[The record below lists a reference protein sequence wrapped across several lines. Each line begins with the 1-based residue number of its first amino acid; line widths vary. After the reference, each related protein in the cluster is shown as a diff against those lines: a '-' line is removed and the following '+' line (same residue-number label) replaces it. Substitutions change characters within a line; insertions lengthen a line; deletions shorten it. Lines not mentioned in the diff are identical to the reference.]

1 MLSAGPA
8 PTSQQEE
15 RADIDNVKCVLQAE
29 HEKVQNRTFTNWVN
43 AQLAKHK
50 PPSVIQDLFQ
60 DLRDGHRLLDLLEV
74 LSGQQ
79 LAHDRAHSNPI
90 HWMSNVT
97 TALNFLRSKSIKL
110 VNINVLDIVDGNPTV
125 ILGLIWSIILYFQV
139 EKLAS
144 GLTSRQTPME
154 PSPAL
159 NSSPAALSPQ
169 REETRIHAG
178 QKKSAETTLLQWVQ
192 EKTEDLGFVI
202 RDFSTSW
209 RSGLAFVAIINA
221 LRPGLVDLAELKQ
234 RSDTENL
241 EMVFKVAEQ
250 ELKIPRLL
258 EAQDIAVSNP
268 DEKSIITYISQFL
281 QYSKEHA
288 AAEDTKKQT
297 ESPCLVGS
305 DVLCAEPA
313 QVGEHTVSEAEV
325 KRDFEESKRRIEAC
339 IGGAMQF
346 LEDRGS
352 PEELI
357 VKHQETIRSFDSGI
371 IEHFLEATDKI
382 KMILTPQKKRIVEEM
397 RAELCRNWE
406 KVLSL
411 VDAHLHR
418 MKFEV
423 EQNKF
428 NAALQEC
435 EDHQRMDSPHVQSLL
450 EGHQVG
456 SDVLCAEPAQVGEC
470 TVSEADVKRDF
481 EESKRGIEA
490 CIGGAMQFLEDRGS
504 PEELIVKH
512 QETIRSFDSGIIE
525 HFLEATDKIKMI
537 LTPQKKR
544 IVEEMRAELCRNWE
558 KVLSLVDAHLHRMKF
573 EVEQNKF
580 NAALQ
585 ECEDHQRMDS
595 SHVQSLLEGHQVG
608 SDVLCA
614 EPAQVGE
621 RTVSEADVK
630 RDFEDSK
637 RRIEACIGGA
647 MQFLED
653 RGSPEELI
661 VKHQETIRSFDSG
674 IIEHFLE
681 ATDKIKMILTPQKK
695 RIVEEMRAELCRNW
709 EEVLSLVDAHLHRMK
724 FEVEQNKFN
733 AALQECEDHQRM
745 DSSHVQSL
753 HEGHQMSFSKGS
765 SLTRAQQHLAAM
777 RELCDGNVDAEIKA
791 TLQSCEDRKTDLEQ
805 RLIKCFS
812 WFQDPVSSPQT
823 GELKSERQREVDL
836 TEAATRK
843 APSGRAKRQ
852 TEQADDPG
860 GENSAQPVTKV
871 GQASTQLGAAEP
883 NRNILVDIGA
893 SEIPGP
899 WTEWIRIDDL
909 GREGQTQSV
918 QETQRRKL
926 QGDWL
931 QRGDCQ
937 QSVTHCLTDGEPP
950 ATVKG
955 EHSGQHYSMSQR
967 GDTEAPGLNF
977 TQLQMQSSSGEDQ
990 GPAQAMGSHTDLV
1003 AISSRSQGLAD
1014 DSGQLAKYLLMGKC
1028 EMEMFPNVDITHLE
1042 EDSLSGQGQGET
1054 TDRGGSALL
1063 ASAFPSKKHQG
1074 CLQTRDCLAQSQK
1087 EKTGQKALD
1096 TARTE
1101 KPAQVT
1107 FMALS
1112 KEEQAAHRGTKA
1124 IAEFSKGFLTE
1135 QLSLTG
1141 RDQGEDIPVCV
1152 EVSLSEEEQLDKPTV
1167 QATVEWPGAVQD
1179 QSDVSDTLFGRKQ
1192 GESLTLC
1199 DKESLIGADQT
1210 DPCTMKSS
1218 VNLNGAIQTGQEQTG
1233 EYHIEGNQ
1241 TLMRELPS
1249 HDNPEFVFDQEQT
1262 ISATTE
1268 RTVQLPKEN
1277 SSGIDQAYGL
1287 LEDGSQKSTTV
1298 SVSERELTGNQSRR
1312 GPTQLSTSS
1321 PIRTGR
1327 CDHPTMAGSGQLS
1340 ELALSGDIKVCDLP
1354 EDDSGQLLPDSVSE
1368 EGIDADLTAEDSAQS
1383 GRECLMEKELNLLES
1398 EEISQLGTELH
1409 SGKVQTLGPLGVDS
1423 PECLWE
1429 GEHVDRAT
1437 TGSSAPLMTMTPS
1450 GQLQGDATVME
1461 DSAGVSGKDL
1471 SERDKADGLV
1481 SDVSPGP
1488 VTEPL
1493 SGEKQTENAVAQDI
1507 VRLVRSS
1514 KGQHEEIRESMTSG
1528 KWGDD
1533 LTLTEEE
1540 ILIRADQTDA
1550 CKMKDSVNWEG
1561 LKQGEHELTGG
1572 HWGKVSPFP
1581 KIGAIAVQDE
1591 AYGLPSNDTDRLPI
1605 SEQTQTYTA
1614 EARNIVQSLSEQ
1626 DHSYGLLTQ
1635 AFPQLV
1641 EVSQSEGGQTLM
1653 GKLPTHDN
1661 RDFVFDQEQKIT
1673 TATESTD
1680 QLPKEYSSGENQAY
1694 GLSVEG
1700 TQKSPTVSVSERELT
1715 GNQTSQDPTQLSTS
1729 SPVRTDRCD
1738 HPTMAGSG
1746 QLSELALRGDIKV
1759 CDLPEDDSG
1768 QLPPDSISEE
1778 GTDADLTAED
1788 SAQSGRECL
1797 MEKELNLLESEEIS
1811 QLGTELHSGK
1821 VQTWG
1826 LLGVGSPECLWEGEH
1841 VDRATTGSSAPLMT
1855 MTPSGQLQGD
1865 ATVMEDSAG
1874 VSGKDLSERDKADG
1888 LVSDVSPGPVSEP
1901 LSGEKQTENAVAQD
1915 IVRLVRSSKGQHEEI
1930 RESMTSGKWGD
1941 DLTLTEEEIL
1951 IRADQTDPCRMKDAV
1966 NWEGSIQGEH
1976 ELTGGHWGKVSPLP
1990 KMERMAD
1997 QDEAYGLLREDT
2009 DRLPNSEQTQTYT
2022 SEAKNIVQPLSE
2034 QDHSYGLLTQAFP
2047 QLVRVSQSEGSQ
2059 TLMGELPTHDN
2070 PDFVFDQEQTIT
2082 AATESTD
2089 QLPKEY
2095 SSGVNQAYG
2104 LSVEGTQ
2111 KSPIVS
2117 VSERELTGNQP
2128 RRGPTQLSTSS
2139 PVRTD
2144 RCDHRTM
2151 AGSGQLSELA
2161 FSGDI
2166 KVCDLPEDDSGQL
2179 FPDSVSEEGID
2190 ADLTAEDS
2198 AQSGRECLME
2208 KELNLLELEKISQSG
2223 TELHS
2228 GKVQTLSP
2236 LGMVSTEHLREGEHG
2251 DRTTTGSSVPLMT
2264 MSLSGQLQG
2273 NSTVMEDSAGVSG
2286 KDLSESDKADGL
2298 VSDVSPGAVKESLT
2312 EEKQI
2317 EGQPEEIRNNKT
2329 GRKWG
2334 DDLTL
2339 PVEEILIRADQTD
2352 PCKMKDSVN
2361 WEGVIEGDKE
2371 LTGGLWGKVSTPSK
2385 LRAMAD
2391 KDEAYGL
2398 PKDYTNQLPISEQT
2412 QTYTAV
2418 AKNIVQSLS
2427 EQDHS
2432 CGLLMQAF
2440 PQLIRV
2446 SQSEGSQTLMGE
2458 LPTHDNP
2465 DFVFDQEQTITAA
2478 TESTDQLPKEYSSGV
2493 NQAYGLSVEG
2503 TQKSPTVSVSEREL
2517 TGNQPRRG
2525 PTQLS
2530 TSSPVRTN
2538 RCDHPTMTGSGQLSE
2553 LALRGYIEVCDLP
2566 GDDSGQLPPDSVSEE
2581 GTDADLTAENSAQSG
2596 RECLMK
2602 KELNVLESEEI
2613 SHSETELHSGKVQ
2626 ALGPLGVDATECLR
2640 EGEHGERLT
2649 TRSSVPLMTTS
2660 LSGQFQGDRTVM
2672 EDLPAGSGKDLSE
2685 RPQADGL
2692 VSDTSPEAV
2701 TEPLS
2706 EEKQTQGQCE
2716 DIQESMTSGKWGEDL
2731 TLSVERILIRADQT
2745 NPRKMKDSLYWEGV
2759 IQGEQKLTGGCWGKV
2774 SPPPKIGAM
2783 AVQDDAYGLPSDD
2796 TDRLPISEQT
2806 QTYTAEAKNIVQPL
2820 SEQDHSYGLLT
2831 QAFPQLVRVSQ
2842 SEGSQ
2847 TLMGELP
2854 THDNPDFVFDQ
2865 EQTITAATE
2874 STDQLPKEYSS
2885 EVNQAYGQLVE
2896 GTQKSPTVSVS
2907 ERELTGNQ
2915 TRQDPTQL
2923 STSSPVRTDRC
2934 DHPTMAGS
2942 GQLSEL
2948 TLRGDIKV
2956 CDLPEDD
2963 SGQLFP
2969 DSVSEEG
2976 TDADLTAE
2984 DSAQSGRECLMEKEL
2999 NLLESEEI
3007 SQMGT
3012 ELHSGKVQT
3021 LGPLGV
3027 GSPECLWEGE
3037 HGNRTTTGS
3046 SAPLMTMTPSGQ
3058 LQGDAT
3064 VMEDSA
3070 GVSGKDLS
3078 ERDKADGLV
3087 SDVSPGAVSEPLSGE
3102 KQTENAV
3109 AQNTVGLVRS
3119 SEGQSAEIRE
3129 NMTGRKWGDDLTLS
3143 VEEIL
3148 IRADQTDPCKMKD
3161 SVKWEG
3167 AIQGEQELTGG
3178 CCGKVSTPSKIGGT
3192 TDQDEE
3198 YGLPRDD
3205 TDRLPISEQSED
3217 DTPPAEMSVTGA
3229 TQTMTQNN
3237 VDSLDWERMKLWA
3250 HEPTGDPGNPEHA
3263 LPEPEGW
3270 TERQQ
3275 AVALLRENSEPAQQ
3289 SCFVQCTQD
3298 AVSEQEEAGRAGS
3311 RRHQPA
3317 ELNPPGVQPLGAEC
3331 QRSVQAII
3339 PTGEMISP
3347 EVDVTLEPGL
3357 SGHFEGEPL
3366 SQVEQVKE
3374 ASAESAP
3381 VFQIRADQTATPE
3394 GDAFPPRIHIPQNS
3408 KEMENSAQSVSCS
3421 SNAERQLSAGSAA
3434 RLVRTLNEDLE
3445 PQDEGELTEKESTM
3459 TLTWPLADFS
3469 QSQMEYFECSN
3480 LTDDPVRKDSGKP
3493 VHSTEQEF
3501 ADVMTLGLVDPS
3513 ERAQQGKETRDEEDR
3528 RLADVER
3535 QDHNVKTGNEISER
3549 ETSLRMAFTALES
3562 MKEQILS
3569 LHSSLVQFQNK
3580 PKVLTGFSFKLEPEV
3595 QMLKNLQTQV
3605 KSQIESC
3612 EDLQSRLSKASSMLE
3627 PEDQCAVSAVAVGH
3641 TQRCREIG
3649 SQAQLAEEALQ
3660 ALAQLLQL
3668 LQAAEQEG
3676 ASQDDKLR
3684 LVEEE
3689 EGEEKTR
3696 LLQDRALELD
3706 KTLAAA
3712 KICLV
3717 DKNSGERTR
3726 CWDLASSL
3734 GCRSEAARLGL
3745 GRQHRATQ
3753 EELHQAFCTRQ
3764 NCLIKDLQEIG
3775 KRAEELRLRE
3785 ATCPGVQWRLRCLND
3800 LNTELQSKASEL
3812 KELRYLMEQLTVANP
3827 ALRGE
3832 AQEHLYIAQCVLEE
3846 TERNIHDRQDQCH
3859 MIVAFLRQYQN
3870 YKKELTATIQKGAA
3884 VLPGHTSY
3892 MGKEKLQRLM
3902 NDINDVKLEF
3912 NSQQGKVDELRK
3924 VCRHLQS
3931 ELKKVMD
3938 CNSLPFQTEA
3948 EELLDQ
3954 WLDESERLDS
3964 YSCNLQQ
3971 ALSLWQDLSE
3981 SCSRMEESV
3990 TGRSE
3995 ALRMTASGQELAMQE
4010 DEIPS
4015 QEKEIPS
4022 FQEKVVRIQEL
4033 LGWKEIPLE
4042 LQVVSTV
4049 KKKIEQ
4055 VKHINKQLNTMDK
4068 APTGHLSHSVVKH
4081 EPTGVPSESDG
4092 REQVLPLCLNREGVR
4107 PVFEFSVEGQQ
4118 CSQHRLG
4125 AHEEMVWSGEDPSD
4139 DDITPTAEDLP
4150 ETPCAQTDRV
4160 QEQGNDSHYLGETEQ
4175 CRRQHQASEEE
4186 TQAKRRREL
4195 WPVQVEQDQNM
4206 QPASKT
4212 PLQQQDTELEA
4223 LEKYPEK
4230 LKEHVTRYRQL
4241 TEHLASLETSLTA
4254 STAQIPTSYKAAI
4267 EQAERQTALGREIDC
4282 IELKVLELK
4291 DKAHDLEG
4299 TADISNE
4306 GSASQAVSTL
4316 SGRWL
4321 RLRDSA
4327 REQELRCSGLR
4338 EEWKSINEEIDR
4350 AMIVLDHLQDD
4361 LPDHLRQ
4368 QAPMAELLGLEEY
4381 VSRYHG
4387 DLTQQQSTLGLL
4399 FQRVA
4404 RVLNVQEPSDSASA
4418 VPVLQELRMMEE
4430 RCQSLAQK
4438 IEKDRQEIEAEIRER
4453 EKTFQEIDSVDA
4465 WLQQTTIQLD
4475 STELHNDGGSH
4486 TDLEQLRAGVS
4497 ARRQAMAELSGQ
4509 LQSRYSEQD
4518 VPSEIATR
4526 IQETSTAL
4534 TDMGAKLEASPRQD
4548 LSHRIVSIT
4557 NGLHGVE
4564 KLLKQ
4569 CSKTHSEAQNQQ
4581 KTVWRAIDEWHSVL
4595 SELEAEVQ
4603 ELAQQDPEQAQ
4614 QLMENLMEPLQLYQ
4628 HVSHTAE
4635 RRTIL
4640 LNKIPDCL
4648 EEYKQITDST
4658 EAWNNNAKS
4667 LLSSQMDYTSAK
4679 TVNKQL
4685 LALQVLAHSGK
4696 QKQQGLQDVVFRL
4709 KELSVLYQTE
4719 DMMERLNQL
4728 QKGTSTLQQKIDV
4741 QLAEL
4746 EHVATELGDLESEVK
4761 NIENKL
4767 LKINTILSSIK
4778 LCDLPIVEHLENRQ
4792 IILENLEEMK
4802 ELVGMMEHCKETLG
4816 MTPEAICTVEVFTK
4830 IQRVSTELT
4839 HLQEVTTQQST
4850 MLQSLLEKLQEYNT
4864 EMERLQQ
4871 MGELYDETQG
4881 ERLASLT
4888 ERRELLLN
4896 SAQEALTQFVQDKPE
4911 GEEPVDKS
4919 SREEEQS
4926 ATALSNLPWDSK
4938 VSPDGKLPS
4947 LLEEDEEHEED
4958 EDIIKSGER
4967 NQTLVPTLAPTLS
4980 PLEDLHEC
4988 QDRAAALERWLDTV
5002 QESLGECAGDQEMH
5016 QDVEEHLLQS
5026 QSALLEIEE
5035 KVCELAQA
5043 GQEGNDT
5050 LQPALEILSHRLGTL
5065 KGCLVTFEAKLRDG
5079 QNEGQETPAKKIA
5092 PADGTFCH
5100 TLPTGQPTSMA
5111 IKPKLSRQD
5120 SLQQQKELE
5129 LELAQHKHLTE
5140 YIALHV
5146 DRMNQQVHNC
5156 TEQDVHQSTSSSSR
5170 DILQLTDTMA
5180 AELQGLLGHDDQVAA
5195 TWQRVQQETEGRLKL
5210 LEDSLVQGLASQ
5222 VSLTAGSVRSVRGVS
5237 SLAPSPAAA
5246 EELSVWVTQLGL
5258 LAQEA
5263 TAVPTQGQGECVT
5276 LERRLQDT
5284 TLWISQWLDAAEERI
5299 YSSSPIPLEEA
5310 EQQLEYHQLLAAT
5323 LERVHHELSE
5333 QCSVLGQPRQA
5344 GEQISALALQ
5354 CLATLQRRL
5363 KLLQAAH
5370 STVSQSL
5377 TDRMRHITLYQ
5388 ERLRQFEAVL
5398 LERRM
5403 DVRNRLVESAA
5414 QSASDQLQVI
5424 EKVEGDLEPI
5434 DAELLAVITEGQQY
5448 DLETTATEDLCKLE
5462 DILNGIRVSLREQ
5475 WRQVQHTT
5483 VVTSQYERL
5492 LQALLGLVNS
5502 GQEKLSQG
5510 TRLLAKN
5517 IGDLRSQLQNHKLF
5531 FSRLANH
5538 LVLVKQ
5544 FSQSVPGFIVTC
5556 NRDVWLELVEGVSA
5570 LQAQALAHGIQME
5583 TAVQAWAEFEVD
5595 HSSLMKELE
5604 LLKSSVPTVG
5614 LVEETEERLSERV
5627 STLQAIRSS
5636 LTRTQAQ
5643 VEQRLSSGHTLL
5655 GIVSCPELG
5664 TQVHNLEESWLSIN
5678 NQVNH
5683 QLHRLEKLLEHCTR
5697 FQRESHRVHQWLD
5710 SARSRL
5716 SYWEQESVSLPSRL
5730 DTSENQLQRFL
5741 EFWKEVDGMSSVR
5754 TAAISTGSQLLAL
5767 KQVEGGAV
5775 RTHLAQLEQKWT
5787 QLIAQFPGIQEK
5799 LHQLQVAVLPSRKA
5813 ITQLTAWIQDMWS
5826 LMEKNEPVTHSL
5838 DSSTRVRHQLQK
5850 YKGYQLEV
5858 NCRQLMVDF
5867 VNQSVL
5873 QMSSQDVEGDRYERT
5888 EFAESLGTLNF
5899 QWQNLTQ
5906 VLNRKILLLETQLES
5921 WTECDRNVMSL
5932 SSWLDVQQDRL
5943 RKDREACSQ
5952 TAIGKALTDC
5962 QELGKNLKVKETEL
5976 EMLRQTVA
5984 GMIENSVPETPT
5996 SVTQKLD
6003 QLQDSWS
6010 HLDTEVNQVQS
6021 ILTSRQQ
6028 LWALYQDSYQQVN
6041 GNIVRAR
6048 YSLEHCTPL
6057 YSSLESVKIQLESLQ
6072 ALQVTL
6078 EGGEESWRKFQEV
6091 SQRLKQEC
6099 CPALAQQLE
6108 KRCEDTHSGWIDV
6121 QQEIT
6126 EQLRSCQTL
6135 GQLWQRFTDHSHC
6148 TSARLRACEENCH
6161 PLLTEITLEDSHLEK
6176 LRSRLTETQESIC
6189 KLHAVCEEVSQ
6200 VCVAADELSRQV
6212 DPSSSAALQSNCHN
6226 LSGRVSYLEA
6236 SLSMKIPEIQGLI
6249 EQHEEF
6255 QQCLHA
6261 LETLLNESEQVLK
6274 SNGSSPEEPE
6284 ASCLEI
6290 LKGQLLRLSS
6300 SLLHLETLNRLS
6312 GRLPIDGLDYTK
6324 VQALNRRWQLARAT
6338 ALDRCSKLQAVTLQE
6353 ESFSQKCEHWR
6364 QFLERMEET
6373 LMIDVAGSY
6382 EGLKEQQETHE
6393 LFQVEVSIA
6402 HQILDSIVQEAQNLI
6417 PSSDVQDRRTFV
6429 LNLSALKERWCRL
6442 VQKVWQR
6449 QHIITT
6455 LANQWCHHGNSVARL
6470 RKLLTDTSNILQA
6483 MGDLR
6488 SYSLQQLWMLLE
6500 VVKLQGRKLQRLE
6513 PYLMQA
6519 LEVGNELLSAAD
6531 SSAQAQ
6537 LQEQLCQLQ
6546 DAWGSINLQ
6555 LTDKRNNL
6563 TAIVKMCD
6571 RCGEEVT
6578 VLGLKLQEFGV
6589 DLRRELPCF
6598 SEDLQKEQ
6606 SKLQQE
6612 LGELMRSW
6620 LNRLVELSTVK
6631 VDLGKHLIPD
6641 VAIGFQEQ
6649 VAILESHWEQLKLS
6663 ASLRTLEI
6671 SDRLEQWVVFNT
6683 KSKHLED
6690 WLKQMDDRVSQS
6702 TDSGVQEMIERLQ
6715 EDCMGEINLYNRN
6728 KVQLKQLGDELIKA
6742 SSPSKAPEIDNK
6754 LNLINRNWQH
6764 LHEVIEARVK
6774 KLKDTL
6780 CSEQLLDREM
6790 SNLRTWLSRIESELS
6805 KPVIYNIC
6813 DDQEIEKK
6821 LAEQQE
6827 LQRDIEQH
6835 SVGVTSVLNLC
6846 DSLLLDTDTES
6857 ECDSIQ
6863 QTTRSLDRRW
6873 RNICAMSV
6881 ERRMKI
6887 EETWRLW
6894 QKFLED
6900 YSRFDDWLKGAERT
6914 AAHPNSSQVPYS
6926 LAKEELKKFETFQ
6939 RQIHESLTQLEL
6951 INKQYRRLARE
6962 NRTDSSS
6969 RLKQMVHEGNQR
6981 WDSLQKRIAAILRRL
6996 KHFISQR
7003 EEFESCRE
7011 CILVW
7016 LTEMDLQLTNVE
7028 HFSESDI
7035 DDKVRQLNAF
7045 QQEITLNTTKID
7057 QLIVSGE
7064 RLIWKIEPMDAVTI
7078 EEELEELHAYC
7089 QEVFGRVARFHQ
7101 RLMSKRPMIEEKEDL
7116 SDREA
7121 DTEDGAELQNMSW
7134 QDKADGSE
7142 LSTQGSLCHL
7152 TLPEETQ
7159 QHERSGGATP
7169 VSVDSIPLEWDHT
7182 VDVGG
7187 SSSHE
7192 DEDDGLY
7199 FSNLSG
7205 NVGPDAI
7212 PWHPAPSPEGSRK
7225 CQYQQTEIANR
7236 QHVPGGNQSL
7246 AHRHS
7251 DSYVLLQSDGSGNMV
7266 NIRRA
7271 ADSLGSEISQQPE
7284 LSRSE
7289 QPTPSIE
7296 HWQLLNAKALSEELV
7311 IKQNLQQWQQLNSD
7325 LDDISQWLVHIE
7337 PTLNKAESLEP
7348 SPQLAAIEEKLRSL
7362 RNVQK
7367 EFDKYKALVTSAK
7380 LSSREFLQT
7389 DSAEAQELQEKLQQV
7404 NGTWER
7410 TAQRLERWRASLR
7423 STLTQCQDFY
7433 QISHSLVMWLADCER
7448 QRDLVQLSNPGL
7460 SLHTLTQHRKA
7471 LMNLEAEM
7479 LERQPHVTSLQE
7491 LSVHLLEGGEGA
7503 ACGEAREQVHV
7514 IGTKLKVLLGEITA
7528 DLQTINERLDVG
7540 SMISADELDFSPAPM
7555 SSTPLR
7561 HQVGRREIRM
7571 DRAAVP
7577 SSSKRIDG
7585 ELGARVFGVSKAR
7598 SFLSRVF
7605 RAAIPLQL
7613 LILLL
7618 LLLAC
7623 LVPFTQEDY
7632 NCALANNFARS
7643 LYPMLRYTNG
7653 PPPT

>member
-1 MLSAGPA
+1 M
-8 PTSQQEE
+8 
-15 RADIDNVKCVLQAE
+15 ADK
-29 HEKVQNRTFTNWVN
+29 
-43 AQLAKHK
+43 
-50 PPSVIQDLFQ
+50 
-60 DLRDGHRLLDLLEV
+60 
-74 LSGQQ
+74 
-79 LAHDRAHSNPI
+79 
-90 HWMSNVT
+90 
-97 TALNFLRSKSIKL
+97 
-110 VNINVLDIVDGNPTV
+110 
-125 ILGLIWSIILYFQV
+125 
-139 EKLAS
+139 
-144 GLTSRQTPME
+144 
-154 PSPAL
+154 
-159 NSSPAALSPQ
+159 
-169 REETRIHAG
+169 
-178 QKKSAETTLLQWVQ
+178 
-192 EKTEDLGFVI
+192 
-202 RDFSTSW
+202 
-209 RSGLAFVAIINA
+209 
-221 LRPGLVDLAELKQ
+221 
-234 RSDTENL
+234 
-241 EMVFKVAEQ
+241 
-250 ELKIPRLL
+250 
-258 EAQDIAVSNP
+258 
-268 DEKSIITYISQFL
+268 
-281 QYSKEHA
+281 
-288 AAEDTKKQT
+288 
-297 ESPCLVGS
+297 
-305 DVLCAEPA
+305 
-313 QVGEHTVSEAEV
+313 
-325 KRDFEESKRRIEAC
+325 
-339 IGGAMQF
+339 
-346 LEDRGS
+346 
-352 PEELI
+352 
-357 VKHQETIRSFDSGI
+357 
-371 IEHFLEATDKI
+371 
-382 KMILTPQKKRIVEEM
+382 
-397 RAELCRNWE
+397 
-406 KVLSL
+406 
-411 VDAHLHR
+411 
-418 MKFEV
+418 
-423 EQNKF
+423 
-428 NAALQEC
+428 
-435 EDHQRMDSPHVQSLL
+435 
-450 EGHQVG
+450 
-456 SDVLCAEPAQVGEC
+456 
-470 TVSEADVKRDF
+470 
-481 EESKRGIEA
+481 
-490 CIGGAMQFLEDRGS
+490 
-504 PEELIVKH
+504 
-512 QETIRSFDSGIIE
+512 
-525 HFLEATDKIKMI
+525 
-537 LTPQKKR
+537 
-544 IVEEMRAELCRNWE
+544 
-558 KVLSLVDAHLHRMKF
+558 
-573 EVEQNKF
+573 
-580 NAALQ
+580 
-585 ECEDHQRMDS
+585 
-595 SHVQSLLEGHQVG
+595 
-608 SDVLCA
+608 
-614 EPAQVGE
+614 
-621 RTVSEADVK
+621 
-630 RDFEDSK
+630 
-637 RRIEACIGGA
+637 
-647 MQFLED
+647 
-653 RGSPEELI
+653 
-661 VKHQETIRSFDSG
+661 
-674 IIEHFLE
+674 
-681 ATDKIKMILTPQKK
+681 
-695 RIVEEMRAELCRNW
+695 
-709 EEVLSLVDAHLHRMK
+709 
-724 FEVEQNKFN
+724 
-733 AALQECEDHQRM
+733 
-745 DSSHVQSL
+745 
-753 HEGHQMSFSKGS
+753 
-765 SLTRAQQHLAAM
+765 
-777 RELCDGNVDAEIKA
+777 
-791 TLQSCEDRKTDLEQ
+791 
-805 RLIKCFS
+805 
-812 WFQDPVSSPQT
+812 
-823 GELKSERQREVDL
+823 
-836 TEAATRK
+836 
-843 APSGRAKRQ
+843 
-852 TEQADDPG
+852 
-860 GENSAQPVTKV
+860 
-871 GQASTQLGAAEP
+871 
-883 NRNILVDIGA
+883 
-893 SEIPGP
+893 
-899 WTEWIRIDDL
+899 
-909 GREGQTQSV
+909 
-918 QETQRRKL
+918 
-926 QGDWL
+926 
-931 QRGDCQ
+931 
-937 QSVTHCLTDGEPP
+937 
-950 ATVKG
+950 
-955 EHSGQHYSMSQR
+955 
-967 GDTEAPGLNF
+967 
-977 TQLQMQSSSGEDQ
+977 
-990 GPAQAMGSHTDLV
+990 
-1003 AISSRSQGLAD
+1003 
-1014 DSGQLAKYLLMGKC
+1014 
-1028 EMEMFPNVDITHLE
+1028 
-1042 EDSLSGQGQGET
+1042 
-1054 TDRGGSALL
+1054 
-1063 ASAFPSKKHQG
+1063 
-1074 CLQTRDCLAQSQK
+1074 
-1087 EKTGQKALD
+1087 
-1096 TARTE
+1096 
-1101 KPAQVT
+1101 
-1107 FMALS
+1107 
-1112 KEEQAAHRGTKA
+1112 
-1124 IAEFSKGFLTE
+1124 
-1135 QLSLTG
+1135 
-1141 RDQGEDIPVCV
+1141 
-1152 EVSLSEEEQLDKPTV
+1152 
-1167 QATVEWPGAVQD
+1167 
-1179 QSDVSDTLFGRKQ
+1179 
-1192 GESLTLC
+1192 
-1199 DKESLIGADQT
+1199 
-1210 DPCTMKSS
+1210 
-1218 VNLNGAIQTGQEQTG
+1218 
-1233 EYHIEGNQ
+1233 
-1241 TLMRELPS
+1241 
-1249 HDNPEFVFDQEQT
+1249 
-1262 ISATTE
+1262 
-1268 RTVQLPKEN
+1268 
-1277 SSGIDQAYGL
+1277 
-1287 LEDGSQKSTTV
+1287 
-1298 SVSERELTGNQSRR
+1298 
-1312 GPTQLSTSS
+1312 
-1321 PIRTGR
+1321 
-1327 CDHPTMAGSGQLS
+1327 
-1340 ELALSGDIKVCDLP
+1340 
-1354 EDDSGQLLPDSVSE
+1354 
-1368 EGIDADLTAEDSAQS
+1368 
-1383 GRECLMEKELNLLES
+1383 
-1398 EEISQLGTELH
+1398 
-1409 SGKVQTLGPLGVDS
+1409 
-1423 PECLWE
+1423 
-1429 GEHVDRAT
+1429 
-1437 TGSSAPLMTMTPS
+1437 
-1450 GQLQGDATVME
+1450 
-1461 DSAGVSGKDL
+1461 
-1471 SERDKADGLV
+1471 
-1481 SDVSPGP
+1481 
-1488 VTEPL
+1488 
-1493 SGEKQTENAVAQDI
+1493 
-1507 VRLVRSS
+1507 
-1514 KGQHEEIRESMTSG
+1514 
-1528 KWGDD
+1528 
-1533 LTLTEEE
+1533 
-1540 ILIRADQTDA
+1540 
-1550 CKMKDSVNWEG
+1550 
-1561 LKQGEHELTGG
+1561 
-1572 HWGKVSPFP
+1572 
-1581 KIGAIAVQDE
+1581 DE
-1591 AYGLPSNDTDRLPI
+1591 AYGLPKDYTNQLPI

-1614 EARNIVQSLSEQ
+1614 EAKNIVQSLSKQ

-1635 AFPQLV
+1635 TFPQLV
-1641 EVSQSEGGQTLM
+1641 GVPQSEGNQTIM
-1653 GKLPTHDN
+1653 GELPTHDN
-1661 RDFVFDQEQKIT
+1661 PGFVFDQEQTIT
-1673 TATESTD
+1673 AATESTV
-1680 QLPKEYSSGENQAY
+1680 QLPKECSSGVNQAY
-1694 GLSVEG
+1694 GLPVEG

-1715 GNQTSQDPTQLSTS
+1715 ENQSRQDPIQLSTS

-1746 QLSELALRGDIKV
+1746 QLSELTLRGYIKI
-1759 CDLPEDDSG
+1759 CDLPGEDSG
-1768 QLPPDSISEE
+1768 QLPPDSVSEE

-1788 SAQSGRECL
+1788 FAQSGKECV
-1797 MEKELNLLESEEIS
+1797 MEKELNVLESEIS
-1811 QLGTELHSGK
+1811 HSETELHSGK
-1821 VQTWG
+1821 VQALG
-1826 LLGVGSPECLWEGEH
+1826 SLGVDATERLREGEH
-1841 VDRATTGSSAPLMT
+1841 GERLTTRSSAPLMT
-1855 MTPSGQLQGD
+1855 TSLSGQLQGD
-1865 ATVMEDSAG
+1865 STVMEDSTAG
-1874 VSGKDLSERDKADG
+1874 SGEDRSEKPQADG
-1888 LVSDVSPGPVSEP
+1888 LVSDASPEAVTEP
-1901 LSGEKQTENAVAQD
+1901 LSEEKQTQGQRENIQ
-1915 IVRLVRSSKGQHEEI
+1915 
-1930 RESMTSGKWGD
+1930 ESMTSGKWGE
-1941 DLTLTEEEIL
+1941 DLTLSVEKIL
-1951 IRADQTDPCRMKDAV
+1951 IRADQTNPRKMKDSV
-1966 NWEGSIQGEH
+1966 NWEGVIQGGQK
-1976 ELTGGHWGKVSPLP
+1976 LTGGRWGKVSPPP
-1990 KMERMAD
+1990 KIGAMAV
-1997 QDEAYGLLREDT
+1997 QDEAYGFPSDDT
-2009 DRLPNSEQTQTYT
+2009 DRLPISEQTQNYKVV
-2022 SEAKNIVQPLSE
+2022 AKNIVQSLTE

-2047 QLVRVSQSEGSQ
+2047 QLVEVSQSEGSQ

-2082 AATESTD
+2082 AATESTV

-2104 LSVEGTQ
+2104 L
-2111 KSPIVS
+2111 P
-2117 VSERELTGNQP
+2117 
-2128 RRGPTQLSTSS
+2128 
-2139 PVRTD
+2139 
-2144 RCDHRTM
+2144 
-2151 AGSGQLSELA
+2151 
-2161 FSGDI
+2161 
-2166 KVCDLPEDDSGQL
+2166 
-2179 FPDSVSEEGID
+2179 
-2190 ADLTAEDS
+2190 
-2198 AQSGRECLME
+2198 
-2208 KELNLLELEKISQSG
+2208 
-2223 TELHS
+2223 
-2228 GKVQTLSP
+2228 
-2236 LGMVSTEHLREGEHG
+2236 
-2251 DRTTTGSSVPLMT
+2251 
-2264 MSLSGQLQG
+2264 
-2273 NSTVMEDSAGVSG
+2273 
-2286 KDLSESDKADGL
+2286 
-2298 VSDVSPGAVKESLT
+2298 
-2312 EEKQI
+2312 
-2317 EGQPEEIRNNKT
+2317 
-2329 GRKWG
+2329 
-2334 DDLTL
+2334 
-2339 PVEEILIRADQTD
+2339 
-2352 PCKMKDSVN
+2352 
-2361 WEGVIEGDKE
+2361 
-2371 LTGGLWGKVSTPSK
+2371 
-2385 LRAMAD
+2385 
-2391 KDEAYGL
+2391 
-2398 PKDYTNQLPISEQT
+2398 
-2412 QTYTAV
+2412 
-2418 AKNIVQSLS
+2418 
-2427 EQDHS
+2427 
-2432 CGLLMQAF
+2432 
-2440 PQLIRV
+2440 
-2446 SQSEGSQTLMGE
+2446 
-2458 LPTHDNP
+2458 
-2465 DFVFDQEQTITAA
+2465 
-2478 TESTDQLPKEYSSGV
+2478 
-2493 NQAYGLSVEG
+2493 VEG

-2517 TGNQPRRG
+2517 TENQSR
-2525 PTQLS
+2525 
-2530 TSSPVRTN
+2530 
-2538 RCDHPTMTGSGQLSE
+2538 
-2553 LALRGYIEVCDLP
+2553 
-2566 GDDSGQLPPDSVSEE
+2566 
-2581 GTDADLTAENSAQSG
+2581 
-2596 RECLMK
+2596 
-2602 KELNVLESEEI
+2602 
-2613 SHSETELHSGKVQ
+2613 
-2626 ALGPLGVDATECLR
+2626 
-2640 EGEHGERLT
+2640 
-2649 TRSSVPLMTTS
+2649 
-2660 LSGQFQGDRTVM
+2660 
-2672 EDLPAGSGKDLSE
+2672 
-2685 RPQADGL
+2685 
-2692 VSDTSPEAV
+2692 
-2701 TEPLS
+2701 
-2706 EEKQTQGQCE
+2706 
-2716 DIQESMTSGKWGEDL
+2716 QE
-2731 TLSVERILIRADQT
+2731 
-2745 NPRKMKDSLYWEGV
+2745 
-2759 IQGEQKLTGGCWGKV
+2759 
-2774 SPPPKIGAM
+2774 
-2783 AVQDDAYGLPSDD
+2783 
-2796 TDRLPISEQT
+2796 
-2806 QTYTAEAKNIVQPL
+2806 
-2820 SEQDHSYGLLT
+2820 
-2831 QAFPQLVRVSQ
+2831 
-2842 SEGSQ
+2842 
-2847 TLMGELP
+2847 
-2854 THDNPDFVFDQ
+2854 
-2865 EQTITAATE
+2865 
-2874 STDQLPKEYSS
+2874 
-2885 EVNQAYGQLVE
+2885 
-2896 GTQKSPTVSVS
+2896 
-2907 ERELTGNQ
+2907 
-2915 TRQDPTQL
+2915 PTQL

-2948 TLRGDIKV
+2948 ALSGDIKV
-2956 CDLPEDD
+2956 CDLPGED
-2963 SGQLFP
+2963 SGQLPP

-2984 DSAQSGRECLMEKEL
+2984 ESAQSGRECVMEKEL
-2999 NLLESEEI
+2999 NVLESEI
-3007 SQMGT
+3007 SHSET

-3027 GSPECLWEGE
+3027 DSTECVWEGE
-3037 HGNRTTTGS
+3037 HGDRTNTGS
-3046 SAPLMTMTPSGQ
+3046 SATLMTMSLSGQ

-3070 GVSGKDLS
+3070 AVSGKDLS

-3087 SDVSPGAVSEPLSGE
+3087 SDVSPGAVTEPLTWE

-3109 AQNTVGLVRS
+3109 AQDTVCLVRA
-3119 SEGQSAEIRE
+3119 SEGQRAEIRE
-3129 NMTGRKWGDDLTLS
+3129 NMTGRKWGEDITLQ

-3148 IRADQTDPCKMKD
+3148 ITADPRKMKD
-3161 SVKWEG
+3161 SVNWDG

-3178 CCGKVSTPSKIGGT
+3178 RWGKVSTPPKIGAKA
-3192 TDQDEE
+3192 DQDEA
-3198 YGLPRDD
+3198 YGLPSDD
-3205 TDRLPISEQSED
+3205 TVRLPISEHSED
-3217 DTPPAEMSVTGA
+3217 FTPPAEMSVTGA

-3237 VDSLDWERMKLWA
+3237 VDSLDWERVKLWA
-3250 HEPTGDPGNPEHA
+3250 HEQTGDPGNPEHA
-3263 LPEPEGW
+3263 LPELEGW
-3270 TERQQ
+3270 TERRQ
-3275 AVALLRENSEPAQQ
+3275 AVALPRENSEPAQQ
-3289 SCFVQCTQD
+3289 SCFVQYTQH
-3298 AVSEQEEAGRAGS
+3298 AVSEQEQTGRAGS
-3311 RRHQPA
+3311 CGHQPA
-3317 ELNPPGVQPLGAEC
+3317 ELNLPGVQPLGAEC
-3331 QRSVQAII
+3331 QGSVQAII
-3339 PTGEMISP
+3339 PSGETIFP

-3366 SQVEQVKE
+3366 RQVEQVKE

-3381 VFQIRADQTATPE
+3381 VFQIRADQTAASE
-3394 GDAFPPRIHIPQNS
+3394 GDAFPPRIHIPQSS

-3421 SNAERQLSAGSAA
+3421 SNAERELSAGSAA
-3434 RLVRTLNEDLE
+3434 RLVRTQNEDHE
-3445 PQDEGELTEKESTM
+3445 PRDEGELTGKESAM
-3459 TLTWPLADFS
+3459 TLTWPRADFS
-3469 QSQMEYFECSN
+3469 QSQMEYLERSN
-3480 LTDDPVRKDSGKP
+3480 LTDDPTRKDSGKP
-3493 VHSTEQEF
+3493 VHSTEQGF
-3501 ADVMTLGLVDPS
+3501 ADIMTLGLVDPS
-3513 ERAQQGKETRDEEDR
+3513 ERAQQGKETREEEDR
-3528 RLADVER
+3528 SMADVER

-3580 PKVLTGFSFKLEPEV
+3580 PKVLTGFSLKLEPEV
-3595 QMLKNLQTQV
+3595 QVLKNLQTQV

-3668 LQAAEQEG
+3668 LQEAEQEG
-3676 ASQDDKLR
+3676 TLQDDKLR
-3684 LVEEE
+3684 LAEE

-3717 DKNSGERTR
+3717 DRNSGERTC

-3812 KELRYLMEQLTVANP
+3812 KELRCLMEQLTVVNP

-3832 AQEHLYIAQCVLEE
+3832 AQEHLYVAQGVLEE

-3859 MIVAFLRQYQN
+3859 MLVAFLRQCQN
-3870 YKKELTATIQKGAA
+3870 YRKELTATIQKGAA

-3971 ALSLWQDLSE
+3971 ALSLWEDLSE
-3981 SCSRMEESV
+3981 SRSRMEESV
-3990 TGRSE
+3990 TGRS
-3995 ALRMTASGQELAMQE
+3995 ASGQELAMQE

-4022 FQEKVVRIQEL
+4022 FREKAVRIQEL

-4081 EPTGVPSESDG
+4081 EPTGVPSEDDV

-4118 CSQHRLG
+4118 CSRHRLD
-4125 AHEEMVWSGEDPSD
+4125 AREEMAWSGEDPSD

-4150 ETPCAQTDRV
+4150 ETPCAQTDRG
-4160 QEQGNDSHYLGETEQ
+4160 QEQGNDRLYLGETEQ
-4175 CRRQHQASEEE
+4175 RRRQHEASEEE
-4186 TQAKRRREL
+4186 TQAKRRREQ
-4195 WPVQVEQDQNM
+4195 WPVQGEQDQNM

-4223 LEKYPEK
+4223 LERYPEK
-4230 LKEHVTRYRQL
+4230 LKEHVTRCRQL

-4254 STAQIPTSYKAAI
+4254 SSAQIPTSYKAAI
-4267 EQAERQTALGREIDC
+4267 ELAERQMALGREIDC

-4299 TADISNE
+4299 TADTSNE

-4321 RLRDSA
+4321 CLRDSA
-4327 REQELRCSGLR
+4327 REQELRCSGLK

-4350 AMIVLDHLQDD
+4350 AMIILDHLQDD

-4368 QAPMAELLGLEEY
+4368 QAPMAELLGLGEY

-4404 RVLNVQEPSDSASA
+4404 RVLNVQEPSEPAPT

-4438 IEKDRQEIEAEIRER
+4438 LEKNRQDIEAEIRER
-4453 EKTFQEIDSVDA
+4453 EKTIQEIDRIDA
-4465 WLQQTTIQLD
+4465 WVQQTTIQLD
-4475 STELHNDGGSH
+4475 STELHSDGGPH
-4486 TDLEQLRAGVS
+4486 TDLEQLRAGIS

-4526 IQETSTAL
+4526 IQKTSSAL

-4557 NGLHGVE
+4557 NGLHRVE

-4569 CSKTHSEAQNQQ
+4569 CSKTHSEARNQQ
-4581 KTVWRAIDEWHSVL
+4581 KTVWCAIDKWHSVL

-4667 LLSSQMDYTSAK
+4667 LLSSKMDYTSAK

-4685 LALQVLAHSGK
+4685 LALQVLAQSAK
-4696 QKQQGLQDVVFRL
+4696 QKQQGLQDVLVRL

-4719 DMMERLNQL
+4719 EMMERLNEL
-4728 QKGTSTLQQKIDV
+4728 QKGTSTLQQEIDV

-4746 EHVATELGDLESEVK
+4746 EHVAMELGDLESEVK

-4767 LKINTILSSIK
+4767 SKINTILSSIK

-4792 IILENLEEMK
+4792 IIMENLEEMK

-4816 MTPEAICTVEVFTK
+4816 IMPEAICTVEVFTK
-4830 IQRVSTELT
+4830 IQRVSAELT

-4850 MLQSLLEKLQEYNT
+4850 MLQSLLEKLQEYNA

-4871 MGELYDETQG
+4871 VGELCDETQG

-4896 SAQEALTQFVQDKPE
+4896 SAQEALTQLVQDKPE
-4911 GEEPVDKS
+4911 GEEPADKS

-4938 VSPDGKLPS
+4938 VSSDGKLPS

-4958 EDIIKSGER
+4958 GDIIKSGER

-5002 QESLGECAGDQEMH
+5002 QESLGACAGDQEMH

-5050 LQPALEILSHRLGTL
+5050 LQPDLEILSHRLGTL

-5079 QNEGQETPAKKIA
+5079 QNKGQETPAKTFA
-5092 PADGTFCH
+5092 PAGGTFCH
-5100 TLPTGQPTSMA
+5100 TLPTGQPTFMA
-5111 IKPKLSRQD
+5111 VKPKLSRQD

-5129 LELAQHKHLTE
+5129 LELVQHKHLTE

-5146 DRMNQQVHNC
+5146 DRMNQQIHDH
-5156 TEQDVHQSTSSSSR
+5156 TERDVHQSSSSSSR

-5180 AELQGLLGHDDQVAA
+5180 AELQGAPGHDDQVAA
-5195 TWQRVQQETEGRLKL
+5195 TWQRVQQEMEGRLKL

-5222 VSLTAGSVRSVRGVS
+5222 VSLTAGSVRNVHGVS
-5237 SLAPSPAAA
+5237 SPAPSPAAA

-5258 LAQEA
+5258 LAKEA

-5299 YSSSPIPLEEA
+5299 YSSSPIPFEEA
-5310 EQQLEYHQLLAAT
+5310 EQQLDYHQLLAAT

-5333 QCSVLGQPRQA
+5333 QCSVLEQPHQA
-5344 GEQISALALQ
+5344 GEQITAPALH
-5354 CLATLQRRL
+5354 CLTTLQRRL

-5377 TDRMRHITLYQ
+5377 TDRVRHITLYQ

-5403 DVRNRLVESAA
+5403 DVRNRLAESAA
-5414 QSASDQLQVI
+5414 QSASDRLQVI
-5424 EKVEGDLEPI
+5424 EKAEGDLEPI

-5462 DILNGIRVSLREQ
+5462 DILNGIRVSLREE
-5475 WRQVQHTT
+5475 WRQAQHTT
-5483 VVTSQYERL
+5483 LVTSQYERL

-5502 GQEKLSQG
+5502 RQEKLSQG

-5517 IGDLRSQLQNHKLF
+5517 IGDLRSQLQSHKLF

-5544 FSQSVPGFIVTC
+5544 FSQSVPEFIVTC

-5570 LQAQALAHGIQME
+5570 LQARALAHGIQME
-5583 TAVQAWAEFEVD
+5583 TTVQAWAEFEVD
-5595 HSSLMKELE
+5595 HSSLIKELE
-5604 LLKSSVPTVG
+5604 LLKSSVPIVG

-5627 STLQAIRSS
+5627 STLQAIRSN
-5636 LTRTQAQ
+5636 LTRIHAQ
-5643 VEQRLSSGHTLL
+5643 VEQSVSSGHTLL

-5664 TQVHNLEESWLSIN
+5664 AQVHNLEESWVSIN

-5697 FQRESHRVHQWLD
+5697 FQREIHQVNQWLD

-5716 SYWEQESVSLPSRL
+5716 SYWEQESVSLPSRPE
-5730 DTSENQLQRFL
+5730 TSENQLQRFL

-5754 TAAISTGSQLLAL
+5754 TAAISAGSQLLAL

-5775 RTHLAQLEQKWT
+5775 RTQMAQLEQKWA
-5787 QLIAQFPGIQEK
+5787 QLIAQLPSIQEK

-5813 ITQLTAWIQDMWS
+5813 ITQLTTWIQDMES
-5826 LMEKNEPVTHSL
+5826 VMEENEPVTHSL
-5838 DSSTRVRHQLQK
+5838 DSSTRVRLLLQR

-5888 EFAESLGTLNF
+5888 EFAESLGALNF
-5899 QWQNLTQ
+5899 QWQRLTQ
-5906 VLNRKILLLETQLES
+5906 FLNRKILLLEAQLES
-5921 WTECDRNVMSL
+5921 WTESDRSVMSL

-5943 RKDREACSQ
+5943 RKNREACSQ
-5952 TAIGKALTDC
+5952 TALGKALTDC
-5962 QELGKNLKVKETEL
+5962 QEIGKCLKVKETEL
-5976 EMLRQTVA
+5976 EMLRQTVP

-5996 SVTQKLD
+5996 SITQKLD
-6003 QLQDSWS
+6003 QLQDSLS

-6021 ILTSRQQ
+6021 ILTSRLQ
-6028 LWALYQDSYQQVN
+6028 LWALYQDSYHQVN

-6078 EGGEESWRKFQEV
+6078 EGGEESWTKFQEV

-6099 CPALAQQLE
+6099 CPALAQQLD
-6108 KRCEDTHSGWIDV
+6108 KRCEDTHSGWIRV

-6126 EQLRSCQTL
+6126 EQLRSCRTL
-6135 GQLWQRFTDHSHC
+6135 GQLWQRFADHSHR
-6148 TSARLRACEENCH
+6148 TSARLRGCEEHCH
-6161 PLLTEITLEDSHLEK
+6161 RLLTEITPEDSHLEK
-6176 LRSRLTETQESIC
+6176 LRSRLTETQES
-6189 KLHAVCEEVSQ
+6189 LSELGSVCEEVSQ
-6200 VCVAADELSRQV
+6200 LCVAADELSRQV
-6212 DPSSSAALQSNCHN
+6212 DPSSSAALQSNRHN
-6226 LSGRVSYLEA
+6226 LLGRVSHLEA

-6261 LETLLNESEQVLK
+6261 LETLLNESEEVLK

-6300 SLLHLETLNRLS
+6300 SSLHLETLNRLS
-6312 GRLPIDGLDYTK
+6312 GQLPIDGLDYTK
-6324 VQALNRRWQLARAT
+6324 VQALTRRWQLARAT

-6353 ESFSQKCEHWR
+6353 ESFSQKCEHWK
-6364 QFLERMEET
+6364 QFLKRMEET

-6382 EGLKEQQETHE
+6382 EGLKEQQQTHE
-6393 LFQVEVSIA
+6393 VEVSIA

-6417 PSSDVQDRRTFV
+6417 PSSNVQDRRTFA
-6429 LNLSALKERWCRL
+6429 LNLLALKERWCRL
-6442 VQKVWQR
+6442 VQNIWQR

-6488 SYSLQQLWMLLE
+6488 SYSLQQLWMLLAE
-6500 VVKLQGRKLQRLE
+6500 VKLQGRRLQRLE
-6513 PYLMQA
+6513 PYLTRA
-6519 LEVGNELLSAAD
+6519 LAVSNELLSAAD
-6531 SSAQAQ
+6531 SSAQAL
-6537 LQEQLCQLQ
+6537 LQEQQRQLQ
-6546 DAWGSINLQ
+6546 DAWGSTNLQ
-6555 LTDKRNNL
+6555 LTDKRNKL

-6589 DLRRELPCF
+6589 ELRRELPCI

-6612 LGELMRSW
+6612 QGELMRSW
-6620 LNRLVELSTVK
+6620 LNRLDELSTVK
-6631 VDLGKHLIPD
+6631 VDLGKHLIPE

-6690 WLKQMDDRVSQS
+6690 WLKQMEDRVSQS
-6702 TDSGVQEMIERLQ
+6702 PDSGVQEMIERLQ

-6835 SVGVTSVLNLC
+6835 SVGVTSVLTLC

-6914 AAHPNSSQVPYS
+6914 AAHPNSSQVLYS

-6969 RLKQMVHEGNQR
+6969 RLKQMVHEGNRR

-7035 DDKVRQLNAF
+7035 EDKVRQLNAF
-7045 QQEITLNTTKID
+7045 QQEITLNTAKID

-7101 RLMSKRPMIEEKEDL
+7101 RLMSKRPMTEEKEDL

-7121 DTEDGAELQNMSW
+7121 DTEDGAELQNVSW

-7142 LSTQGSLCHL
+7142 LSTQGSLSHL

-7199 FSNLSG
+7199 FSNLSDVPITESPEAYVKMTESTLRTSAG
-7205 NVGPDAI
+7205 NVGPNAI
-7212 PWHPAPSPEGSRK
+7212 PWHPATSPEGSRK
-7225 CQYQQTEIANR
+7225 CQYQQTELANR
-7236 QHVPGGNQSL
+7236 QHVPGGNQSSGPG
-7246 AHRHS
+7246 HS
-7251 DSYVLLQSDGSGNMV
+7251 DSYVLPQSDGSGNMV
-7266 NIRRA
+7266 NNRRA
-7271 ADSLGSEISQQPE
+7271 ADSPGSEISQQPE

-7325 LDDISQWLVHIE
+7325 LDDISQWLIHIE

-7367 EFDKYKALVTSAK
+7367 EFDKYKALVTSAR

-7404 NGTWER
+7404 NGNWER

-7433 QISHSLVMWLADCER
+7433 RISHSLMMWLADCER
-7448 QRDLVQLSNPGL
+7448 QRGLVRLSNPGL

-7479 LERQPHVTSLQE
+7479 LEKQPHVSSLQE

-7503 ACGEAREQVHV
+7503 ACEEAKEQVHV

-7528 DLQTINERLDVG
+7528 DLQTINERLDEG
-7540 SMISADELDFSPAPM
+7540 SLISAEELDFSSAPM

-7577 SSSKRIDG
+7577 SSSKRVDG
-7585 ELGARVFGVSKAR
+7585 ELGARVFGISKAR